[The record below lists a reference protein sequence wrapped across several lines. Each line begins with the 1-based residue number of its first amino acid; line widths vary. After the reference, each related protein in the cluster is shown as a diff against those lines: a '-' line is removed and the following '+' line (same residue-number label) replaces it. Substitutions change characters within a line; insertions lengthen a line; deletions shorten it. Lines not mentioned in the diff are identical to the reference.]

1 MVARVEVIS
10 SSRSQIFS
18 VSSGKES
25 SNGNNSNDNNSE
37 SSYVPANHNGI
48 GENQSVNGE
57 ELSVAQFEDDIE
69 KSVHLNQDGSM
80 TVEMKVRFK
89 IKEEETIKWTTT
101 VSRAGLSGDKN
112 VTICN
117 SAMAAEDCLS
127 NVNMSECT
135 EPTDT
140 PFLDTYNKGD
150 GDSLKQFNEEVSGKE
165 SESDLKID
173 GYNILQKSKS
183 ADLDISNV
191 PEDNIRP
198 RFYRPPTPGP
208 RRVRQKKAVVESVT
222 LVSEKEV
229 QKKTIGQFS
238 YSEEIQNG
246 ENKSEYCM
254 VAHSSRKKSSVNN
267 PKFSEM
273 SDNDIL
279 RLSSENIKEEMVFK
293 VSHKSHDLTTNRKTL
308 DVPDDNELVQNIL
321 EKSVVEQ
328 GAYNSL
334 VSTCKANISGFI
346 PSSKNYQAARP
357 VSADHIHELCDIKQI
372 KRSLSSYIR
381 YSELSQSKNE
391 ERKCKASNLLTSQ
404 NSVHPVFPE
413 HNEMEKMIASCSK
426 APEKINPTTAF
437 SPVSESEN
445 QISVRAESL
454 TASHLIDESQSASSL
469 TKKKKRKLLSNFLE
483 KGIYENQ
490 KDKEISGIIK
500 SEEMLVTSKTTQVST
515 TQDNCSE
522 MLQKKEMELLVKSND
537 RSDNSDKSICPE
549 DDEFYPHNS
558 VEQKGLSPNE
568 KTRTKK
574 RLAEVKSKSG
584 KKNSSLL
591 SVKSEDDLMTVD
603 SKNETE
609 NSQDT
614 QSTVKEGKHLTTNS
628 IEQTP
633 NLAMISKTLSEV
645 PKVYKV
651 EKGRED
657 NILENLSLKK
667 EKKQKKMKKNL
678 SKGANKLN
686 MSESSITVEAL
697 KQENFQ
703 EEIVEHSLENYVQ
716 TWLKNLSPNTVL
728 PPIKKKEVNVDNSD
742 VCHVSKENTDAFIDK
757 EAKFITNAMH
767 VTGKNHLFEHNQ
779 TKKTLKPLFELGTL
793 EESSKYSRQ
802 NQTDSLICGNTT
814 MVEESKYL
822 LQSEFH
828 HDSQLHVFHET
839 HGNDK
844 KASESDIQDTDLC
857 HRKKS
862 EVAVQVDCSIVSEK
876 MGTDIQNNCMS
887 SMLLRE
893 LQSTLLGLQKEHA
906 GCIGK
911 TYSLSDIFP
920 PAFGSSSN
928 LLLAW
933 LLVLSLR
940 ESLIGTTKDDMQNAT
955 CSCSEVI
962 TQLQFL
968 KHAAVMQK
976 VDELKAAFSHFQ
988 ETTEHNLLH
997 AAKEF
1002 KKQDSTH
1009 CHENIPIL
1017 ENHNGIHLHEEEKS
1031 VEPCIEKNSVNS
1043 EEALTLLGEF
1053 ESYSDIQKELCRATE
1068 IPDLS
1073 ASKTQLDGQYADT
1086 NSVKC
1091 NLSSAIEPSET
1102 NEETAYNLNEKPHDK
1117 NINEESDTSVEP
1129 NSTVHSV
1136 TSNDKNCILD
1146 QDNSE
1151 IEGEKY
1157 IEDVTTHQR
1166 EDEKVDPKST
1176 GNDKRTN
1183 NQLKLVAD
1191 TSADCN
1197 YEDCSVQEGKD
1208 DTETC
1213 EETSERLSTVS
1224 PLSFCYESKQITECD
1239 MSEGEQKLQVEEL
1252 ENKKCSDTSQLKKCL
1267 KSPATSDWSD
1277 YRPDTEESDYN
1288 FRASSDLTNES
1299 GEEAVL
1305 EKHYNTGYVKRTI
1318 ERLYGKTEASFKPDF
1333 QKGFPYMS
1341 KALQKDAEEFSSA
1354 VVKKNIQ
1361 LFQEPRPCFAEKFSH
1376 SSLSSQEFPEIINK
1390 DETTRRKEHTSSP
1403 TTPNGEETNY
1413 INDNSGERPKQ
1424 HCQPSVHANE
1434 DEGILID
1441 KGKWL
1446 LKENHLI
1453 RRSPPERTGMYGNLD
1468 TTSTDTVLDTNSDD
1482 APYSH
1487 FGYLNHYPVLN
1498 EISSSELEDMAKPSK
1513 NFCNYFN
1520 MPHSSDSD
1528 PLQDDVSRESKLG
1541 LNGKITS
1548 LPVGN
1553 KEKIK
1558 PSVMVGSTSTHLST
1572 EADTN
1577 FPAFTSVEFRLP
1589 DNKVHPLEQPLND
1602 EPIRSQPT
1610 DVSNTNRN
1618 ALQEDSLDKLHAI
1631 CGQHCP
1637 ILMVMV
1643 TPINEEQRGYA
1654 YQKASDIENQM
1665 GLCLLASKSER
1676 LQWLGKDL
1684 VKDEN
1689 NYVTL
1694 KRNFINKIANNIFT
1708 RYYAN
1713 NTIDFIS
1720 NIGILTSSTLKDKSN
1735 LRRLHGIKNM
1745 NLKPMEVSNCQDN
1758 VSKHMPSDY
1767 MVDTKSKPPN
1777 TKPEIC
1783 HILRMSPIHIV
1794 GEKLSPLLTDRTE
1807 TCHSEIFLKCD
1818 TFINSIEH
1826 TASENMKN
1834 ANAFSTEEEEGG
1846 GRRGEGKEGKEGE
1859 EGEEEREEGGKEGEG
1874 RGGGGGGEGEGGL
1887 GGGEVCFCAMDNG
1900 YSKDK
1905 KDM

>member
-1 MVARVEVIS
+1 
-10 SSRSQIFS
+10 
-18 VSSGKES
+18 
-25 SNGNNSNDNNSE
+25 
-37 SSYVPANHNGI
+37 
-48 GENQSVNGE
+48 
-57 ELSVAQFEDDIE
+57 
-69 KSVHLNQDGSM
+69 M

-112 VTICN
+112 ITICN
-117 SAMAAEDCLS
+117 AAMGAEDCLS
-127 NVNMSECT
+127 NVNISERT
-135 EPTDT
+135 KPMDT
-140 PFLDTYNKGD
+140 SFLDSYNKED

-165 SESDLKID
+165 SESDLKMD
-173 GYNILQKSKS
+173 GCNIHQKSKS
-183 ADLDISNV
+183 ADLAISNV
-191 PEDNIRP
+191 PKDNIRP

-229 QKKTIGQFS
+229 QEKTIGQFS

-254 VAHSSRKKSSVNN
+254 VAHSSRKKSSVSN

-279 RLSSENIKEEMVFK
+279 KLSSENIKEEMVFK
-293 VSHKSHDLTTNRKTL
+293 VSQKSHDLIGTTNRKTL

-334 VSTCKANISGFI
+334 VSTCKANISGFT
-346 PSSKNYQAARP
+346 PSSKNYQTARP

-391 ERKCKASNLLTSQ
+391 ERKCKASNLLAFSQ
-404 NSVHPVFPE
+404 DSVHSVCPG
-413 HNEMEKMIASCSK
+413 HNKMEKMIASCSK
-426 APEKINPTTAF
+426 APTEKINPTTAF
-437 SPVSESEN
+437 SPVTESEN
-445 QISVRAESL
+445 LISVRAESV

-500 SEEMLVTSKTTQVST
+500 SEEVLVTSKTTQVST

-537 RSDNSDKSICPE
+537 GSDNSDKSICPE
-549 DDEFYPHNS
+549 DEFYPHNS
-558 VEQKGLSPNE
+558 AEQNRLSPNE

-574 RLAEVKSKSG
+574 WLAEVKSKSG

-591 SVKSEDDLMTVD
+591 SGKSEDDLMTVD

-609 NSQDT
+609 SSQDA

-633 NLAMISKTLSEV
+633 NLAMISKTLSEM
-645 PKVYKV
+645 PKVHKI

-667 EKKQKKMKKNL
+667 EKKQKKMRKNL

-716 TWLKNLSPNTVL
+716 TWLKNLSPNAVL
-728 PPIKKKEVNVDNSD
+728 PPIKKKEGSVENSD

-757 EAKFITNAMH
+757 EAKFITNKMH
-767 VTGKNHLFEHNQ
+767 VTGKKHLFEHNQ

-793 EESSKYSRQ
+793 EESSKHSRQ

-828 HDSQLHVFHET
+828 HDSQLHLFHET

-844 KASESDIQDTDLC
+844 KVSESDIQDTNLC

-876 MGTDIQNNCMS
+876 VGTDTQNNCMS
-887 SMLLRE
+887 SMLLHE
-893 LQSTLLGLQKEHA
+893 LQSTLLGLQKEHT

-911 TYSLSDIFP
+911 TYSLSDISP
-920 PAFGSSSN
+920 PVFGSSSN

-933 LLVLSLR
+933 LLVLNLR
-940 ESLIGTTKDDMQNAT
+940 ESLIGTTKDDMQKAT

-968 KHAAVMQK
+968 KQATVMQK

-988 ETTEHNLLH
+988 ETTENNLLH
-997 AAKEF
+997 SAKEF
-1002 KKQDSTH
+1002 KKQDSTY
-1009 CHENIPIL
+1009 CHENIHIL
-1017 ENHNGIHLHEEEKS
+1017 ENHNDIHLHEEEKS
-1031 VEPCIEKNSVNS
+1031 VEPCIAKNSLNS
-1043 EEALTLLGEF
+1043 EEALTLSSEF

-1068 IPDLS
+1068 ISDLS

-1086 NSVKC
+1086 NSIKC

-1102 NEETAYNLNEKPHDK
+1102 NEEMAYNLYEKPHDK

-1146 QDNSE
+1146 QDTSE

-1157 IEDVTTHQR
+1157 IVDVTTDQR

-1176 GNDKRTN
+1176 GNDEKTN
-1183 NQLKLVAD
+1183 SQLKLVAD
-1191 TSADCN
+1191 TSAEYN
-1197 YEDCSVQEGKD
+1197 YEDCSVQEGKE

-1252 ENKKCSDTSQLKKCL
+1252 ENRTCSDTSQLKKCL

-1305 EKHYNTGYVKRTI
+1305 EKHYNTSYVKRTI

-1341 KALQKDAEEFSSA
+1341 KALQKDTEEFSSA

-1361 LFQEPRPCFAEKFSH
+1361 FFQEPRPCFAEKFSH

-1390 DETTRRKEHTSSP
+1390 DETTWRKEHISSP
-1403 TTPNGEETNY
+1403 TPQPTPNGEETNY
-1413 INDNSGERPKQ
+1413 INDYSGEPPKQ

-1487 FGYLNHYPVLN
+1487 FGNLNPVLN

-1520 MPHSSDSD
+1520 IPHSSDSD
-1528 PLQDDVSRESKLG
+1528 PLQDDLSRESKPG

-1558 PSVMVGSTSTHLST
+1558 PSVMVGSASTHLSR

-1602 EPIRSQPT
+1602 EPIQSQPT
-1610 DVSNTNRN
+1610 DVNNTNRN

-1643 TPINEEQRGYA
+1643 TPINENQRGYA

-1665 GLCLLASKSER
+1665 GLCLLASKSEH

-1745 NLKPMEVSNCQDN
+1745 NLKPMEVSNCQN
-1758 VSKHMPSDY
+1758 KVSKHIPSDY

-1777 TKPEIC
+1777 TKPKIC
-1783 HILRMSPIHIV
+1783 QILRISPIHIV
-1794 GEKLSPLLTDRTE
+1794 GEKLSPLLTDPAE

-1818 TFINSIEH
+1818 TFINNIER
-1826 TASENMKN
+1826 TAFENMKN

-1846 GRRGEGKEGKEGE
+1846 GGRRGEGGEGEEREGEEEEEGEGE
-1859 EGEEEREEGGKEGEG
+1859 EGEEEEGEG
-1874 RGGGGGGEGEGGL
+1874 EGEGGGGGGEEEEEEEEEEEFAFVPWTIDTAKIRKTCNRDL
-1887 GGGEVCFCAMDNG
+1887 GSSITSD
-1900 YSKDK
+1900 
-1905 KDM
+1905 